1 MKRGTRDTKHR
12 RGREEEGTRRD
23 RYERREA
30 DEERQST
37 RRDELHGGLSS
48 LSSFHS
54 SPIPIPFPTSRRLR
68 RALRAEARRGGMGGD
83 GEVTRNEVR
92 SRVKEITVHRKFP
105 RLALYVHLPHSHH
118 SPRAAARFAGETG
131 SGGRR
136 ME

>member
-1 MKRGTRDTKHR
+1 MMS
-12 RGREEEGTRRD
+12 
-23 RYERREA
+23 
-30 DEERQST
+30 RQS
-37 RRDELHGGLSS
+37 LALSHVLARS
-48 LSSFHS
+48 LLVRTSPVSCRSSFHSSHSAPYSRLGSSFHS

-136 ME
+136 MK